1 MNTPAPN
8 TDSAPSDTI
17 ENTLSIRNQR
27 GLHARAAAKFVKLAA
42 EFDAD
47 IQVTKDGQTVSG
59 GSIMGLMMLAA
70 GIGTT
75 IDVTVSGNEREAAMA
90 AIAALVDDKFGEE
103 C

>member
-1 MNTPAPN
+1 M
-8 TDSAPSDTI
+8 TDTSPVERNLTI
-17 ENTLSIRNQR
+17 CNER

-47 IQVTKDGQTVSG
+47 ITVSKDGQSVSG

-70 GIGTT
+70 GIGSS
-75 IDVTVSGNEREAAMA
+75 ISVSISGVDSGTAMD
-90 AIAALVDDKFGEE
+90 AITELIANKFGEE